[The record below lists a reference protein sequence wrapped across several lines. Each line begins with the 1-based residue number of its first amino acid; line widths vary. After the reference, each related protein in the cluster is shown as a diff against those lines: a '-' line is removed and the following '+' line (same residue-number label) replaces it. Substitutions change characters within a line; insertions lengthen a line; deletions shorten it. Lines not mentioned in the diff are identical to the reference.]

1 MAVQAMTHGIGTVG
15 SLLRLAALAVLGFGC
30 VVAAAA
36 PPEAPA
42 DGKPLRIAF
51 QKGSINLSIARQR
64 GVLEKRFGPI
74 TWVEFP
80 AGPQLL
86 EALAVGSADLGA
98 VGDTPPVFA
107 QAAGKN
113 LVYVGVEPPKPDAS
127 AILVP
132 AKSPLR
138 NLSELKGKRIAF
150 QKGSSAH
157 FLVVRALEKAGLTY
171 KDIEPAYLAPA
182 EARAAFERGAVD
194 AWAVWDPYYAAA
206 ELQSGARALATGRGI
221 VSNNSFY
228 LATPAFLDRN
238 AKFVLALLDELS
250 ANDAW
255 IAAHT
260 ADAAA
265 LFAAFSGLDTKVAEV
280 VLRRRPTS
288 VIGPLTPAIVAD
300 QQRVADTYFALGL
313 IPKPVIVG
321 DLVWK
326 PESSLLATHARS
338 TP

>member
-1 MAVQAMTHGIGTVG
+1 MAAQAMIRGTGAIG
-15 SLLRLAALAVLGFGC
+15 SLLRFAASAALGLGC
-30 VVAAAA
+30 AVAAAA

-42 DGKPLRIAF
+42 DGKPLRVAF
-51 QKGSINLSIARQR
+51 QKGAINLSIARQR

-74 TWVEFP
+74 TWIEFP

-138 NLSELKGKRIAF
+138 SLNELKGKRIAF

-157 FLVVRALEKAGLTY
+157 FLVLRALEKAGLNY

-206 ELQSGARALATGRGI
+206 ELQTGARALTTGRGV

-228 LATPAFLDRN
+228 LATPGFLDRN
-238 AKFVLALLDELS
+238 AKFVLALLEELS

-265 LFAAFSGLDTKVAEV
+265 LYSAFSGLDTRVAEV
-280 VLRRRPTS
+280 VLRRRPAS
-288 VIGPLTPAIVAD
+288 VIAPLTPAVVAD

-313 IPKPVIVG
+313 IPKPVVVADI
-321 DLVWK
+321 VWK
-326 PESSLLATHARS
+326 PAASLLAALARS